1 MTEFK
6 VWRTIVDWVEDNGG
20 KVFAACPPGSS
31 VYDYKKFCLID
42 PISKKRDE
50 PDILFALGNTLY
62 IIECKPTLSGS
73 MNRGLKINSEESDID
88 KLKRIYS
95 ILCNGNYNQQLKE
108 IYGINLENYKIK
120 IGIGYSETKND
131 VILSDSEIVEI
142 IVNENNKMIKI
153 VGN

>member
-20 KVFAACPPGSS
+20 IVFAACPPGSS

-73 MNRGLKINSEESDID
+73 MNRGLKINFEESDID

-108 IYGINLENYKIK
+108 IYGINLENYKVK

-131 VILSDSEIVEI
+131 VILSDLEIVEI
-142 IVNENNKMIKI
+142 IVNEKNKKIKI

>member
-6 VWRTIVDWVEDNGG
+6 VWRRIVDWVEDNGG
-20 KVFAACPPGSS
+20 IVFAACPPGSS

-62 IIECKPTLSGS
+62 IMECKPTLSGS

-142 IVNENNKMIKI
+142 IVNENNKKIKI

>member
-20 KVFAACPPGSS
+20 IVFAACPPGSS

-73 MNRGLKINSEESDID
+73 MNRGLKINFEESDID

-108 IYGINLENYKIK
+108 IYGINLENYKVK

-131 VILSDSEIVEI
+131 VILSDLEIVEI
-142 IVNENNKMIKI
+142 IVNENNKKIKI

>member
-6 VWRTIVDWVEDNGG
+6 VWRTIVDWVVDNGG
-20 KVFAACPPGSS
+20 IVFAACPPGSS

-73 MNRGLKINSEESDID
+73 MNRGLKINFEESDID

-108 IYGINLENYKIK
+108 IYGINLENYKVK

-131 VILSDSEIVEI
+131 VILSDLEIVEI
-142 IVNENNKMIKI
+142 IVNENNKKIKI